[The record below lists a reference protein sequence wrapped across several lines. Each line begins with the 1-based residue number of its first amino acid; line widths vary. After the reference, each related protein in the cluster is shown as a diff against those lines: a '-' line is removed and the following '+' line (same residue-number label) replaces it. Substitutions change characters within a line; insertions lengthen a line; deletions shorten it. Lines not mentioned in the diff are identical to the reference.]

1 MSQRTSSAV
10 SSLPDRKAKSLPYAP
25 RTYQKWTSEEEDHV
39 VEMRRNGASL
49 LMIAQ
54 ETGRS
59 VAAISGVL
67 RRRSIR
73 WMNDDD
79 E

>member
-1 MSQRTSSAV
+1 M
-10 SSLPDRKAKSLPYAP
+10 SSLPDRKAKSLPYAA
-25 RTYQKWTSEEEDHV
+25 RTYQKWTSEEEDRV
-39 VEMRRNGASL
+39 IELRRRGYSL
-49 LMIAQ
+49 LALSH

-59 VAAISGVL
+59 TSAISAML